1 MKTTMWSKVIPVILL
16 NTFLVINSFAQ
27 KIPLVYDVENTG
39 TKFPKP
45 ILPGIDKLTS
55 IEPLTDPFEWSD
67 GSGRS
72 TKFKHW
78 SHRRAE
84 IGAEIEKYEIGEK
97 PVRPKNIKASY
108 ADGTLTVNVTV
119 NGNTLTLTS
128 KITLPAGKGPFPAVI
143 GMGGGT
149 GSLPPDI
156 FTSRGIATI
165 AYNFGQVMAWGQ
177 KRGSEPINKLYPDLI
192 DMGAYSAWSWGVSR
206 LIDGLELVSKDLPID
221 SHHLAVTGCSFA
233 GKMALFAG
241 AFDERIALIIAQ
253 ESGGGGVAA
262 WRVSQSLPTKVET
275 LGATSHVW
283 FMESM
288 FQFANA
294 VPKLPYDHHELCAM
308 IAPRALLVLGN
319 PDYVWLADE
328 SGYVSSQAAREVWKT
343 FGIEDRMGFSI
354 VSGHPHCSL
363 PKSQYPEVEAFVD
376 KFLLG
381 IKTANTIVMKSPFE
395 NVDYRRWFNW
405 WGTKNPILPEPVVVE
420 KKLWVGIWSTAPQL
434 VEPGNMPP
442 SPGLTNNSLR
452 QVVRVSIGGDTLRV
466 KFSNEFSTRP
476 VTMNSVQIAVSTGS
490 GAINATT
497 IKELK
502 FKGSSVATMN
512 PGAAITSDPVSFNL
526 KPRMDVAITI
536 YFGETS
542 ATVTGHPG
550 SRTTSY
556 LLTGDQISSVDFSG
570 SVNTDHWYVINGIDV
585 KAPKTI
591 AAIAIIGNSITDGR
605 GSETNKQN
613 RWPDIL
619 SERLLENSATQHVSV
634 LNLGIGGNCVLKN
647 CLGPSAVSRFERDI
661 LNQQGVRWAIIFE
674 GVNDI
679 GGVRNAADATSIA
692 NGLISA
698 YTQMITS
705 AHTKNIRVYGA
716 TIMPFKGNS
725 YYNEYSELCRNQV
738 NAWIRKSGNFD
749 ATIDF
754 DRVMRNSLDTLKIN
768 SSFQNDGLH
777 PDVAGHKTMGEAI
790 DLNLFIGAGSNSPTH

>member
-1 MKTTMWSKVIPVILL
+1 MKTITKMRIKLSLL
-16 NTFLVINSFAQ
+16 LLLFNTFLAINSFAQ

-45 ILPGIDKLTS
+45 VLPTLDKLPV
-55 IEPLTDPFEWSD
+55 IEPLTDPFGWSD

-72 TKFKHW
+72 TKFKKW
-78 SHRRAE
+78 SQRRAE
-84 IGAEIEKYEIGEK
+84 IGAEIEHYEIGEK
-97 PVRPKNIKASY
+97 PVRTEDIKASY

-119 NGNTLTLTS
+119 NGNTLSLTS
-128 KITLPAGKGPFPAVI
+128 KITLPAGNGPFPAVI

-149 GSLPPDI
+149 GSLPAEL
-156 FTSRGIATI
+156 FTSRGVATI

-221 SHHLAVTGCSFA
+221 LHHLAVTGCSFA

-241 AFDERIALIIAQ
+241 AFDERIALTIAQ
-253 ESGGGGVAA
+253 ESGGGGAAA
-262 WRVSQSLPTKVET
+262 WRVSQSLPVKVET

-283 FMESM
+283 FMESL
-288 FQFANA
+288 FQFANN
-294 VPKLPYDHHELCAM
+294 VTKLPYDHHELMAM

-381 IKTANTIVMKSPFE
+381 ITTANTIVMKSPYE
-395 NVDYRRWFNW
+395 NVDYRRWFKW
-405 WGTKNPILPEPVVVE
+405 WGTKNPILPEPTVGE
-420 KKLWVGIWSTAPQL
+420 NKLWVGTWSTAPQL
-434 VEPGNMPP
+434 VETGNMPP

-452 QVVRVSIGGDTLRV
+452 QVVRVSIGGKSLRI
-466 KFSNEFSTRP
+466 KFSNEFSTNP
-476 VTMNSVQIAVSTGS
+476 VTMNAAQIAVSNGGS
-490 GAINATT
+490 T
-497 IKELK
+497 IDASTIQKLK
-502 FKGSSVATMN
+502 FNGNESVRMN
-512 PGAAITSDPVSFNL
+512 PGVSITSDPISFNL
-526 KPRMDVAITI
+526 NPRMDVSITI
-536 YFGETS
+536 HFGETS

-556 LLTGDQISSVDFSG
+556 MLTGDQTSSVDFSG
-570 SVNTDHWYVINGIDV
+570 SVNTDHWYIINGIDV
-585 KAPKTI
+585 KAPKTT
-591 AAIAIIGNSITDGR
+591 AAVAIIGNSITDGR

-619 SERLLENSATQHVSV
+619 SERLLKNAGTQNVGV
-634 LNLGIGGNCVLKN
+634 LNMGIGGNCVLKN
-647 CLGPSAVSRFERDI
+647 CLGPSAISRFERDI
-661 LNQQGVRWAIIFE
+661 LNQQRVRWAIIFE

-679 GGVRNAADATSIA
+679 GGVKSADDATSIA
-692 NGLISA
+692 NGLIAA
-698 YTQMITS
+698 YSQMIKS
-705 AHTKNIRVYGA
+705 AHAKKIRVYGA

-725 YYNEYSELCRNQV
+725 YFNTNSELCRNQV
-738 NAWIRKSGNFD
+738 NGWIRKSGNFD
-749 ATIDF
+749 AVIDF
-754 DRVMRNSLDTLKIN
+754 DQVMRDSQDTLKLP

-777 PDVAGHKTMGEAI
+777 PDVAGHKMMGDAI
-790 DLNLFIGAGSNSPTH
+790 DLNLFNLNFKN